1 MVKRV
6 MFAVAGSGKTT
17 QIINQLDESNRSLI
31 VTFTNNNFANLR
43 KKVIDKFGFIPNNI
57 KIATYFTFLHS
68 FCYKP
73 FLFFK
78 YRTKGIDYHSNSNFY
93 TKGRDRYITKNNRLY
108 YNRISKIIDED
119 GVLINVNK
127 RLEKYFDNLFIDEV
141 QDFAGNDFNFL
152 KSIAKANLD
161 MLFVGDFYQHT
172 YDTSNDGKVNI
183 SLHENYDKYKKKF
196 EEMGLLV
203 DTTSLNSSHR
213 CSPSVCDYINA
224 NIGIVIQS
232 HRTDQTVVKYIDD
245 LEEGKNIIKSN
256 EVVKLFWQ
264 RHYDHHCFSSN
275 WGESKGIDHYND
287 VCVVLY
293 KSIIKPFRSREL
305 NTLSQRIRNKLY
317 VACTR
322 ARGNLYFLEEEIFFS
337 DHLKVNQRKSVS

>member
-43 KKVIDKFGFIPNNI
+43 KKVIDKFGYIPTNI
-57 KIATYFTFLHS
+57 KIVTYFTFLHS

-78 YRTKGIDYHSNSNFY
+78 YRTKGIHYHPNSNLY
-93 TKGRDRYITKNNRLY
+93 AKGRDRYITKNDRLY
-108 YNRISKIIDED
+108 YNRISKIIVED
-119 GVLINVNK
+119 GVHINVNK
-127 RLEKYFDNLFIDEV
+127 RLEKYFDYLFIDEV

-152 KSIAKANLD
+152 KSISNASLN

-172 YDTSNDGKVNI
+172 YDTSNDGKVNFL
-183 SLHENYDKYKKKF
+183 LHENYDKYKKKF
-196 EEMGLLV
+196 EEMGMEV
-203 DTTSLNSSHR
+203 DTTSLNRSHR
-213 CSPSVCDYINA
+213 CSPSVCDYITG
-224 NIGIVIQS
+224 NIDIEIHS
-232 HRTDQTVVKYIDD
+232 HRTDQTLVKYVDDID
-245 LEEGKNIIKSN
+245 EGTNIIKSYD
-256 EVVKLFWQ
+256 VVKLFWQ
-264 RHYDHHCFSSN
+264 KHNDYNCFSSN
-275 WGESKGIDHYND
+275 WGESKGVDHYND
-287 VCVVLY
+287 VCVVLH
-293 KSIIKPFRSREL
+293 KSIMNPFQNKKL

-322 ARGNLYFLEEEIFFS
+322 ARGNLYFLEEKRFF
-337 DHLKVNQRKSVS
+337 N